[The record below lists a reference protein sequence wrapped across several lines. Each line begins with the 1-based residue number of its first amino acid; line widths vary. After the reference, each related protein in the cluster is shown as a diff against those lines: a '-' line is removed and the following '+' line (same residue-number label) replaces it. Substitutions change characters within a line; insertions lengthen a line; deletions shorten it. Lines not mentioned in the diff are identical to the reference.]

1 VSAEQDSTI
10 QPKTRFPLLP
20 LRDVVVYPHMV
31 IPLFVGRERSINAL
45 EEAMKD
51 DKQVLLVAQKHAGED
66 NPELTDIYEIGAI
79 ATILQLLKLPD
90 GTVKVLVEG
99 SERVT
104 VTQVDNLDSH
114 LQGSV
119 EKLVGE
125 QLSSKEEELLA
136 KSLLEQ
142 FEEYVG
148 QSKKVPPEVMT
159 SLNGIDDAGRL
170 ADTIA
175 AHMSLSIEK
184 KQAIL
189 ELADVGERVEHMLGL
204 LNAEADVF
212 SVEKRIRGRVK
223 KQMEKSQREYYLNEQ
238 MKAIQKEL
246 GDMDEAPNEFEA
258 LQKKIDEAG
267 MSAEAL
273 E

>member
-1 VSAEQDSTI
+1 MSADKDSTVLD
-10 QPKTRFPLLP
+10 KTTFPLLP

-31 IPLFVGRERSINAL
+31 IPLFVGRDRSINAL
-45 EEAMKD
+45 EKAMGD
-51 DKQVLLVAQKHAGED
+51 DKQVLLVAQKHAGD
-66 NPELTDIYEIGAI
+66 DTPELSDIYEVGAV

-99 SERVT
+99 SERVR
-104 VTQVDNLDSH
+104 VTQVDDLDLY

-119 EKLVGE
+119 EKLVSE
-125 QLSSKEEELLA
+125 QLSANEEELLA
-136 KSLLEQ
+136 KSLIGQ

-189 ELADVGERVEHMLGL
+189 ELVDIG
-204 LNAEADVF
+204 
-212 SVEKRIRGRVK
+212 
-223 KQMEKSQREYYLNEQ
+223 
-238 MKAIQKEL
+238 
-246 GDMDEAPNEFEA
+246 
-258 LQKKIDEAG
+258 
-267 MSAEAL
+267 
-273 E
+273 